1 MTQTEKT
8 IRSGRPEDLDE
19 LMAIE
24 EICFPPEQAARR
36 KDIEER
42 LEIYPEGFYILEK
55 DGKIVSFVNG
65 MTTNEADLRDEMYEN
80 ASLHQPDGDWQMIF
94 GVDTHPDY
102 RRQGLAGQVIEA
114 CIADAKAKGRQGVV
128 LTCLDHLIHY
138 YASFGFVDEGIS
150 ASTHGDV
157 VWHQMRLCF

>member
-1 MTQTEKT
+1 MTQSERV

-24 EICFPPEQAARR
+24 EICFPPEQAATLE
-36 KDIEER
+36 DIKER
-42 LEIYPEGFYILEK
+42 LETYPEGFYILEEG
-55 DGKIVSFVNG
+55 GKILSFVNG
-65 MTTNEADLRDEMYEN
+65 MATDEANLRDEMYEN
-80 ASLHQPDGDWQMIF
+80 AFLHQSDGEWQMIF

-102 RRQGLAGQVIEA
+102 RCQGLAGQVIKA
-114 CIADAKAKGRQGVV
+114 CIEDAKAKGRKGIV

-150 ASTHGDV
+150 SSTHGDV
-157 VWHQMRLCF
+157 VWHQMRLRF